1 VGREVRRV
9 LGQGE
14 LREDKEYDQKI
25 LYEKINKK
33 KIPPCECIVVQKVLI
48 LWKDKVVFMCVC
60 DIV

>member
-1 VGREVRRV
+1 MGREVRRV

-33 KIPPCECIVVQKVLI
+33 KFHLVNVL
-48 LWKDKVVFMCVC
+48 LFKKF
-60 DIV
+60 